1 VQTRKNFYRGA
12 AAPHPA
18 ISPVFPAQHQ
28 IAALIE
34 ILTLQQAVDKEVVL
48 GNGTRH
54 AWANFSNIKQI
65 LD

>member
-1 VQTRKNFYRGA
+1 MDCPLLSTD
-12 AAPHPA
+12 
-18 ISPVFPAQHQ
+18 PV
-28 IAALIE
+28 
-34 ILTLQQAVDKEVVL
+34 QQAVDKEVVL